1 MFSLYLYICIRIYL
15 YIHIMRTL
23 LSDKGG
29 EGVGAELPTKFSKIE
44 DLTGPQFL
52 EGFAGGEGLQFLL
65 KK

>member
-1 MFSLYLYICIRIYL
+1 
-15 YIHIMRTL
+15 MRTL

-52 EGFAGGEGLQFLL
+52 EGFAGEEGLQFLL
-65 KK
+65 KKIIKV